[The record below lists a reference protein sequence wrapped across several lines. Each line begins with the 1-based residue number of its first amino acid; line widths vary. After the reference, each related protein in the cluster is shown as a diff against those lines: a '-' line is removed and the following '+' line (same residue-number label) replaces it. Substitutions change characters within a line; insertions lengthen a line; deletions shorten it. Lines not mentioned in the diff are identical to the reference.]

1 MSWPRTLPNG
11 QTGVAKCPVILA
23 QLRYYAIKRAEPW
36 CIVWPGSAR
45 LEASL
50 IDRWRFRGLPLVES
64 FGFSG
69 ARPTK

>member
-1 MSWPRTLPNG
+1 MGQAPEWPDWCRE
-11 QTGVAKCPVILA
+11 VPVILA

-50 IDRWRFRGLPLVES
+50 IDRWRFRGLPLVEHL
-64 FGFSG
+64 
-69 ARPTK
+69 ALREPRPTK